1 MSAGSP
7 AVRADAGRLAALL
20 LADGR
25 LPVGAYA
32 YSAGLEPAVA
42 AGLTRARIP
51 ALLRARVRTVC
62 VTEAAAAVLAARA
75 GAGGQGGRIDYG
87 PVQRALAARTPVAPL
102 REVGAALGRG
112 VHRLARRLAPE
123 HPAVTALDTA
133 LLPGPPRL
141 RPLRP
146 VVTGA
151 LGAVLGVT
159 EAELAR
165 TVVYDDLQ
173 AVASAALKLLPGDP
187 LDSAAWVVEAASAV
201 EETVAEAVAV
211 TGPADLPARSAPLV
225 EQWAL
230 AHERTERRLFLA

>member
-1 MSAGSP
+1 MNAG
-7 AVRADAGRLAALL
+7 AGPLAALL

-42 AGLTRARIP
+42 AGLTREEIP
-51 ALLRARVRTVC
+51 ALLRARIRTVC
-62 VTEAAAAVLAARA
+62 VTEAAAAVITARLALAPCPP
-75 GAGGQGGRIDYG
+75 GRIDYG

-102 REVGAALGRG
+102 REAGAALGRG
-112 VHRLARRLAPE
+112 VHRLARRLAPG
-123 HPAVTALDTA
+123 HPAITALDTA
-133 LLPGPPRL
+133 LLPGPPVL

-173 AVASAALKLLPGDP
+173 AIASAALKLLPGDP
-187 LDSAAWVVEAASAV
+187 LDSAAWVVEAAPLV
-201 EETVAEAVAV
+201 EEAVTEAVAV
-211 TGPADLPARSAPLV
+211 TDHADLPARSAPLV

>member
-1 MSAGSP
+1 MTAGI
-7 AVRADAGRLAALL
+7 GQLAALL

-25 LPVGAYA
+25 LPIGAYV

-42 AGLTRARIP
+42 AGLTRAEIP

-62 VTEAAAAVLAARA
+62 VTEAAAAVLAAREA
-75 GAGGQGGRIDYG
+75 VARNPVDYG
-87 PVQRALAARTPVAPL
+87 PLQRALAARTPVAPL

-112 VHRLARRLAPE
+112 VHRLALRLAPG
-123 HPAVTALDTA
+123 HPAITALDTA
-133 LLPGPPRL
+133 VLPGPPVL

-151 LGAVLGVT
+151 LGAVLGV
-159 EAELAR
+159 AETQLAR

-187 LDSAAWVVEAASAV
+187 LDSVAWVAETASLVEEAVVEA
-201 EETVAEAVAV
+201 VA
-211 TGPADLPARSAPLV
+211 TSKPADLPARSAPLL

-230 AHERTERRLFLA
+230 EHARTERRLFLA